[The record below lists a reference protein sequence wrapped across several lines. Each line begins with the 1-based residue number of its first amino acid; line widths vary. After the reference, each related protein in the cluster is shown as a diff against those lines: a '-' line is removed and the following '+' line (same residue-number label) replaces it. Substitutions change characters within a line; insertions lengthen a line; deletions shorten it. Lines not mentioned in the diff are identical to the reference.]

1 MKFVENV
8 LATFLGALL
17 ALVSYAVLTGKS
29 SVLAKYIKDTF
40 DVFDPSVDGFASMQ
54 LQGPPSQTVQFRLP
68 AGTRKY
74 STPVMRIV

>member
-1 MKFVENV
+1 MKFVETV

-29 SVLAKYIKDTF
+29 SVMAKYLKDAF

-54 LQGPPSQTVQFRLP
+54 LQGAPSQTVQFLRP
-68 AGTRKY
+68 AGTRKH
-74 STPVMRIV
+74 TMPTTRIV